1 MTVGATS
8 WASPVSEAPRTG
20 PVGIGIVGAGNISS
34 QYLSNLTRF
43 PDTTV
48 LAIGDALP
56 DVARAKAAEHG
67 VALAGDAASVLD
79 HPDVEIVVNLTVPA
93 AHAEVALRAVA
104 AGKHVWN
111 EKPIA
116 LDRAAAAGVLEAA
129 SAAGVRVG
137 CAPDTFL
144 GEGLQAVRRLLDDGA
159 IGRPLTA
166 LALMQSPGPDAW
178 HPNPAFLFQEGAGPL
193 FDIGPY
199 YLTALVQVFGAVG
212 RVGALAS
219 TARAVRVIGAG
230 PRKGEPFDVT
240 APSHVA
246 ALLEFV
252 GGGSAQVVFS
262 FDSGFPR
269 TLLEVNGTDGTLI
282 SPDPNEFDGDVS
294 IRRGGAATPEPA
306 ASTTSRS
313 TRGTGVLE
321 MARAILSGRPH
332 RADGAL
338 AFHVLD
344 TMQAIE
350 DAIDQRAFVPV
361 GSRVAPAEPLPAD
374 WDPFAPTLEG
384 AVAT

>member
-1 MTVGATS
+1 MAGATS
-8 WASPVSEAPRTG
+8 WASPVPEGRTG
-20 PVGIGIVGAGNISS
+20 PVGVGIVGAGTISS
-34 QYLSNLTRF
+34 EYLSNLTRF

-48 LAIGDALP
+48 VAIGDVLP

-67 VALAGDAASVLD
+67 VALAGDAATVLD

-93 AHAEVALRAVA
+93 AHAEVALRAIA

-111 EKPIA
+111 EKPLA
-116 LDRAAAAGVLEAA
+116 LDRAAAAGMLEAA
-129 SAAGVRVG
+129 AAAGVRVG

-144 GEGLQAVRRLLDDGA
+144 GDGLQAVRRLLDEGA

-178 HPNPAFLFQEGAGPL
+178 HPNPAFLFQTGAGPL

-199 YLTALVQVFGAVG
+199 YLTALVQAFGAVG
-212 RVGALAS
+212 RVAALAS

-252 GGGSAQVVFS
+252 DGGSAQVVFS

-294 IRRGGAATPEPA
+294 IQRAGATTPEPA
-306 ASTTSRS
+306 ASTTTRS
-313 TRGTGVLE
+313 TRVTGVLE
-321 MARAILSGRPH
+321 MARAIRTGRPH

-344 TMQAIE
+344 TMQAIA
-350 DAIDQRAFVPV
+350 DAIDERSFVEV

-374 WDPFAPTLEG
+374 WDPFAQTLAR

>member
-1 MTVGATS
+1 MTVAATS
-8 WASPVSEAPRTG
+8 WASPVPERQRTG

-93 AHAEVALRAVA
+93 AHAEVALRAIA
-104 AGKHVWN
+104 ARKHVWN
-111 EKPIA
+111 EKPLA

-129 SAAGVRVG
+129 AAAGVRIG

-178 HPNPAFLFQEGAGPL
+178 HPNPAFLFQTGAGPL

-199 YLTALVQVFGAVG
+199 YLTALVQAFGAVG
-212 RVGALAS
+212 RVGGAGLDRACGTGHRRGS
-219 TARAVRVIGAG
+219 AQGRAVRRDGA
-230 PRKGEPFDVT
+230 EP
-240 APSHVA
+240 
-246 ALLEFV
+246 
-252 GGGSAQVVFS
+252 
-262 FDSGFPR
+262 
-269 TLLEVNGTDGTLI
+269 
-282 SPDPNEFDGDVS
+282 
-294 IRRGGAATPEPA
+294 RGGAPRVRRRRLGP
-306 ASTTSRS
+306 
-313 TRGTGVLE
+313 
-321 MARAILSGRPH
+321 GRLLV
-332 RADGAL
+332 R
-338 AFHVLD
+338 F
-344 TMQAIE
+344 
-350 DAIDQRAFVPV
+350 
-361 GSRVAPAEPLPAD
+361 RVPAD
-374 WDPFAPTLEG
+374 PPRGQRDRRNLDLA
-384 AVAT
+384 